1 MPGSVLA
8 QSDWSVFDENAWL
21 GIRGL
26 LAAAVAGLVG
36 RILIQVRWLRS
47 VRTPMSPLAMAY
59 LAGGDERVVWAALAG
74 LRALG
79 GLSVTADHTGRAR
92 LQVAASPPYGD
103 PVALAV
109 HRAVS
114 KGVVPSQLSKVPAVA
129 SAMELDKSLM
139 WATDCS

>member
-26 LAAAVAGLVG
+26 LAVAAAGLVG

-47 VRTPMSPLAMAY
+47 VRTPMSPFAMAY
-59 LAGGDERVVWAALAG
+59 LTGGAERVVWAALAG

-79 GLSVTADHTGRAR
+79 GLSVTT
-92 LQVAASPPYGD
+92 
-103 PVALAV
+103 
-109 HRAVS
+109 
-114 KGVVPSQLSKVPAVA
+114 
-129 SAMELDKSLM
+129 E
-139 WATDCS
+139 